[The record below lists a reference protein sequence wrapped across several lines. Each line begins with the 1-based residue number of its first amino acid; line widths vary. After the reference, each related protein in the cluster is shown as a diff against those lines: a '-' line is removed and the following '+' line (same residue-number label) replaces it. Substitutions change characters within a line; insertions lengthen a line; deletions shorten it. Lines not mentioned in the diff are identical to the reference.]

1 MSGNIDFNNKCEP
14 ISAKIAPIVRD
25 AIIKEIKDIYPNIE
39 YVKIG
44 SVGKRNDDEF
54 NGDIDIAIKCQDVN
68 ILYEIISNTFD
79 YLDTV
84 KIESLYIVSIAYP
97 YQLSPNS
104 EIKYVQCDF
113 MNVWNKEYTEFRY
126 YCPDY
131 KKQESKYKV
140 GQKIMFAN
148 MIINHTSDKHKGL
161 ESYQSGKFDFR
172 PTALYRYIYDM
183 EKSLYTE
190 EYITMSVDEIVNM
203 CFSDGD
209 TSHFNSVETIW
220 KAIHSEVYK
229 YPEEV
234 KIIEKNFF
242 VNCWRKGWT
251 NIVPED
257 FKLQYWTNNEIWEF
271 INKQNKINKIN
282 QFVNSLTN
290 MENK

>member
-1 MSGNIDFNNKCEP
+1 MSGNIKFRNNCEA
-14 ISAKIAPIVRD
+14 INADIAPLVQQ
-25 AIIKEIKDIYPNIE
+25 AIINELKETYPTLE
-39 YVKIG
+39 VLPIG
-44 SVGKRNDDEF
+44 SVGKKNEPS
-54 NGDIDIAIKCQDVN
+54 GDIDIAIKCQDIDV
-68 ILYEIISNTFD
+68 LYKIISNTFN

-84 KIESLYIVSIAYP
+84 KMESLYIVSIAYP
-97 YQLSPNS
+97 YQITPDS

-113 MNVWNKEYTEFRY
+113 MNVWSFKYTAFRY

-131 KKQESKYKV
+131 KKQESRYKV

-148 MIINHTSDKHKGL
+148 MLFNHIPKEVIALPEHIRTK
-161 ESYQSGKFDFR
+161 YDFR
-172 PTALYRYIYDM
+172 PTALFRYEYNINTS
-183 EKSLYTE
+183 ETVE
-190 EYITMSVDEIVNM
+190 RYITMNPDMIALM

-257 FKLQYWTNNEIWEF
+257 FKLQYWTNDEIWKFMNE
-271 INKQNKINKIN
+271 QNKINKIN
-282 QFVNSLTN
+282 TLINKLTN